1 MIHRLEDIF
10 GAMILVLVVIGII
23 LVAID
28 EYFRGGSRHV
38 TAKWQK
44 KRELPRNPLVPAL
57 NNHKNQKFIDRKK
70 EKSKNICR
78 EKVKVDD

>member
-28 EYFRGGSRHV
+28 EYFRVGSRHV

-44 KRELPRNPLVPAL
+44 KERATAKSVSSGPKQP
-57 NNHKNQKFIDRKK
+57 QKPKIHR
-70 EKSKNICR
+70 
-78 EKVKVDD
+78 

>member
-1 MIHRLEDIF
+1 MSQQN
-10 GAMILVLVVIGII
+10 G
-23 LVAID
+23 
-28 EYFRGGSRHV
+28 
-38 TAKWQK
+38 KK